1 MIDIVLSER
10 DFDYEIQ
17 ALVTGFF
24 PAEHNRV
31 VILEKLD
38 ENSLKALAQT
48 DADAALFVGAFFGQD
63 KITVWLLN
71 GGKYCERSVTV
82 SGEQDFHKHVDKTT
96 HPYRT
101 DYKNKLKKLLFTIL
115 CEMEEET
122 LPEGMLRSIP
132 VWGTMTGVRPTKIP
146 MNRLLQ
152 NEPLDTVRRSMKE
165 EYCCSPE
172 KAELCLDIAAREAAL
187 LQKAEY
193 DKGYSLYVGIPFC
206 PSTCLYCSFPSYPM
220 EQFGSLIPDYLEAL
234 KREIRFCGELQKGK
248 KLTSVYIGGGTPT
261 TLSAEQLE
269 ELLICLY
276 ENFPVQDAY
285 EITVEAGRPDS
296 ITREKLMALRRFGV
310 ERISVNP
317 QTMQDKTLQS
327 IGRQHTVAQTKQ
339 VFALARECGFD
350 NINMDLIIGLP
361 GETPEDFADT
371 LAQMKALDPDSVTIH
386 SLVVKR
392 ASRLR
397 RLLDEGAV
405 PEEERARRMEQM
417 MQMGLAF
424 ARKNGYQPYYM
435 YRQKNTAGYAGSSGQ
450 ENIGFAREGKEC
462 LYNILIMEEMQSIAA
477 LGAGAS
483 TKCYDRKRHIVSR
496 VENVKSVTDYIS
508 RIDEMLK
515 RKQEHG
521 MGD

>member
-31 VILEKLD
+31 VILEKQD

-206 PSTCLYCSFPSYPM
+206 PSTCL
-220 EQFGSLIPDYLEAL
+220 
-234 KREIRFCGELQKGK
+234 
-248 KLTSVYIGGGTPT
+248 
-261 TLSAEQLE
+261 
-269 ELLICLY
+269 
-276 ENFPVQDAY
+276 
-285 EITVEAGRPDS
+285 
-296 ITREKLMALRRFGV
+296 
-310 ERISVNP
+310 
-317 QTMQDKTLQS
+317 
-327 IGRQHTVAQTKQ
+327 
-339 VFALARECGFD
+339 
-350 NINMDLIIGLP
+350 
-361 GETPEDFADT
+361 
-371 LAQMKALDPDSVTIH
+371 
-386 SLVVKR
+386 
-392 ASRLR
+392 
-397 RLLDEGAV
+397 
-405 PEEERARRMEQM
+405 
-417 MQMGLAF
+417 
-424 ARKNGYQPYYM
+424 
-435 YRQKNTAGYAGSSGQ
+435 
-450 ENIGFAREGKEC
+450 
-462 LYNILIMEEMQSIAA
+462 
-477 LGAGAS
+477 
-483 TKCYDRKRHIVSR
+483 
-496 VENVKSVTDYIS
+496 
-508 RIDEMLK
+508 
-515 RKQEHG
+515 
-521 MGD
+521 